1 LPILALITTALV
13 LGSQH
18 ALARDALDRATD
30 ASACHQ
36 RWPDGTEIATKLSSE
51 DTCPQI
57 EFFRQDCARLRHT
70 YPLRIWFHCPGW

>member
-1 LPILALITTALV
+1 LPLLALITTALV

-36 RWPDGTEIATKLSSE
+36 RWPDGTEI
-51 DTCPQI
+51 
-57 EFFRQDCARLRHT
+57 FRQDCARLRHT